1 MLDLVLQYL
10 SGLPHGLIAF
20 IISMVPLIELRG
32 GVIYAAAQGLPIYET
47 LFLTIAGNILP
58 IPFILLFIKH
68 VFKFFRKHGILV
80 NLIDKVTDRAMNQS
94 HRVENLEF
102 IGLILFVGIPL
113 PGTGAWTG
121 ALIASLLNIK
131 FSKAITAIFLGVVL
145 AALIMSLGA
154 YGLIN
159 ILF

>member
-10 SGLPHGLIAF
+10 AGLPHELIAF

-32 GVIYAAAQGLPIYET
+32 GVIYAAAQGLPIYQT

-58 IPFILLFIKH
+58 IPFILIFIKH
-68 VFKFFRKHGILV
+68 IFKFFRKHGIMV
-80 NLIDKVTDRAMNQS
+80 NIVDKVTERALNQS

-102 IGLILFVGIPL
+102 LGLILFVGIPL

-131 FSKAITAIFLGVVL
+131 FTKAITAIFLGVVL
-145 AALIMSLGA
+145 AALIMSLGS